1 MDMAAVNNIHIT
13 RSLHHSLCAVVAISI
28 AMSSLCLT
36 RSVYAVPALQI
47 DTRAEAKVAASDN
60 VYLTEDNELTDLI
73 LPKMNWNTPCEIEE
87 IDRLIWKKIEI
98 EEIKRDASEKLN
110 TYRDTVKYFQSLI
123 SRTNTY
129 FLSDYVINELD
140 GYVTE
145 EEYKEFCQRLI
156 ILEGACYD
164 KGLDI
169 HEISQEV
176 AVPFIE
182 AIGNVTCPNC
192 KHKF

>member
-1 MDMAAVNNIHIT
+1 MKTIETITIENIEIYRIESSDRYISVTRKMNNDIININYMQGCHDDE
-13 RSLHHSLCAVVAISI
+13 LKCFK
-28 AMSSLCLT
+28 
-36 RSVYAVPALQI
+36 
-47 DTRAEAKVAASDN
+47 DK
-60 VYLTEDNELTDLI
+60 YLTEDKELTDFI

>member
-1 MDMAAVNNIHIT
+1 MKTTETIENIEIYRVESSDRYISVTKKEGDIT
-13 RSLHHSLCAVVAISI
+13 NINYMQGCHDDE
-28 AMSSLCLT
+28 
-36 RSVYAVPALQI
+36 LQSF
-47 DTRAEAKVAASDN
+47 KDN
-60 VYLTEDNELTDLI
+60 YLTEDKELTDFI
-73 LPKMNWNTPCEIEE
+73 LPRMNWNTQCEIEE
-87 IDRLIWKKIEI
+87 IDRLIWKNIEI
-98 EEIKRDASEKLN
+98 EEIKRDASEKLD

-140 GYVTE
+140 GYVKE

-176 AVPFIE
+176 AMPFIE
-182 AIGNVTCPNC
+182 AAKYGNVTCPNC